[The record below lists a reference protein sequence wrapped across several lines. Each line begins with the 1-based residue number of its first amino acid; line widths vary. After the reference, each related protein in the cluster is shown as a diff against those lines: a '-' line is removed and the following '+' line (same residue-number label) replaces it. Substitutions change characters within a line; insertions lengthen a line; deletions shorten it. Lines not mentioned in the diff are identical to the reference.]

1 MHLTIVAVGSR
12 GDVQP
17 YLALGRGLQEAGFQ
31 IQICADRLF
40 EGLVSSTGLT
50 FTPVTA
56 APVDFMQQNLSRYGG
71 PVKLLGWLE
80 RHFKPLARQF
90 FSDLESITRQTD
102 AILYSTL
109 AFAGYHVA
117 EKHGIPGL
125 GVYNVPITPTH
136 TFQCPSFPPAPA
148 WLPLKRTYN
157 WYSFRFANQVFIY
170 MIKPIVNECRR
181 DVLGLKTLP
190 ASFYRHLDVSHLPI
204 VYGFSPNLLP
214 RPEDWGEWLQVSG
227 HWFMDDQL
235 EWQPPEELLRFLEV
249 GKPPVYVGFGS
260 MVDEQI
266 ERATQ
271 IVLGALQRAGQ
282 RGILLGGWGG
292 LGRGELPDTILR
304 LDTVSHHWLFPQV
317 SAVVHHGGAGT
328 TATGLLH
335 GKPTVVVPFFADQP
349 FWGERVHQLGC
360 GPHPIPFTR
369 LSIENL
375 AKAIDRAV
383 NDTMLRQNTQ
393 VLGDKLKNENGVVK
407 AVQLIQA
414 FLERSIQFSRVL
426 P

>member
-1 MHLTIVAVGSR
+1 
-12 GDVQP
+12 
-17 YLALGRGLQEAGFQ
+17 
-31 IQICADRLF
+31 
-40 EGLVSSTGLT
+40 
-50 FTPVTA
+50 
-56 APVDFMQQNLSRYGG
+56 
-71 PVKLLGWLE
+71 
-80 RHFKPLARQF
+80 
-90 FSDLESITRQTD
+90 
-102 AILYSTL
+102 
-109 AFAGYHVA
+109 
-117 EKHGIPGL
+117 
-125 GVYNVPITPTH
+125 
-136 TFQCPSFPPAPA
+136 
-148 WLPLKRTYN
+148 
-157 WYSFRFANQVFIY
+157 
-170 MIKPIVNECRR
+170 
-181 DVLGLKTLP
+181 VLGLKTLP
-190 ASFYRHLDVSHLPI
+190 ASFYRRLDISHLPI

-214 RPEDWGEWLQVSG
+214 RPGDWGEWLQVSG

-266 ERATQ
+266 KRATQ

-304 LDTVSHHWLFPQV
+304 LATVSHHWLFPHV

-375 AKAIDRAV
+375 ANAINRAV
-383 NDTMLRQNTQ
+383 NDTTLRQNAE
-393 VLGDKLKNENGVVK
+393 VLGDKLKNENGVGK

-414 FLERSIQFSRVL
+414 YLERSIQFSKVL